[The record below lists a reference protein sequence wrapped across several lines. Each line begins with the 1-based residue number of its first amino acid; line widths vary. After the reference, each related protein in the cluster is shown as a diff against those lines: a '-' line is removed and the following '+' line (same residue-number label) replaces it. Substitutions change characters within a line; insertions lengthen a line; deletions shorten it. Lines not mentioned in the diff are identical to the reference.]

1 MFHPELAQRQHRS
14 DCLLLQYLFL
24 SSAEFGSHFDLR
36 RTTGPTKHNFPD
48 HKKSLLLNS
57 RSTPVDR
64 RINMH
69 TMTSPEELSNPC
81 MHDVLL
87 LSLLDNRDWAT
98 LKLVAL
104 KRPTTFQALANIIDS
119 SEDHSGVTFLHAA
132 VRNDPP
138 VDIIAEIIQM
148 CPDSPRARD
157 CLNRTP
163 LHVAAGVGASAAVIK
178 HLVRIYPEACNVQD
192 EDGCTPLHFACDSE
206 CLLFEGDQVRRDP
219 PDFEVVLAL
228 LSGSMKSVSMED
240 NADTS
245 PLEYAIISNAE
256 LKVVNMLQKAAQ
268 LYMKKSHSQITQRLQ
283 SYT

>member
-1 MFHPELAQRQHRS
+1 
-14 DCLLLQYLFL
+14 
-24 SSAEFGSHFDLR
+24 
-36 RTTGPTKHNFPD
+36 
-48 HKKSLLLNS
+48 
-57 RSTPVDR
+57 
-64 RINMH
+64 MH

-81 MHDVLL
+81 MHDVLSCTTIL
-87 LSLLDNRDWAT
+87 LSMLDNRDWAT
-98 LKLVAL
+98 FKLLAL

-119 SEDHSGVTFLHAA
+119 SENHSGVTFLHAA

-256 LKVVNMLQKAAQ
+256 LKVVKMLQKAAQ
-268 LYMKKSHSQITQRLQ
+268 LYMKKSHSQITQMAAELHVKKSHAKVGPTRAQ
-283 SYT
+283 IT